1 MRNLKISFWVVLLGI
16 SAADFARADE
26 SLSAPGQVTQDGGA
40 TPVGPDAG
48 VDRPRDLA
56 PGDTASAPGD
66 TASAPA
72 DAGLADPG
80 DVVVHPD
87 AGLDTEIP
95 PEQLAKPIVAGG
107 PAERA
112 QDVPVIAARA
122 ATVSSA
128 GLPLLGV
135 MVDIG
140 VPDGLMASL
149 VARPW
154 RWMRVSA
161 GGGTN
166 SISNGWR
173 AGISLLPF
181 AAGPSASLEYGRYQD
196 GDANALAKKF
206 VGGNFN
212 GSPALDRV
220 GYEFMNAH
228 LGLDFG
234 SRNVVFFL
242 HGGVTM
248 LRGRDP
254 QPQCRDCRGG
264 RHGPDRGGGAPGS
277 EFQGRGAVVQVGFA
291 LLHLVR
297 SGDETATAL

>member
-1 MRNLKISFWVVLLGI
+1 MRSLKIIFWVVLLEI
-16 SAADFARADE
+16 SAADLARADE
-26 SLSAPGQVTQDGGA
+26 SPSVASQVTPDAGPDGGA
-40 TPVGPDAG
+40 TPAASDGGVDGPD
-48 VDRPRDLA
+48 VA
-56 PGDTASAPGD
+56 PVESQPV
-66 TASAPA
+66 PA
-72 DAGLADPG
+72 DAGLADLG

-95 PEQLAKPIVAGG
+95 PEHLAKSIFVEA
-107 PAERA
+107 PAERG

-122 ATVSSA
+122 TAVSFD

-135 MVDIG
+135 MVDVG

-154 RWMRVSA
+154 SWMRVSA

-173 AGISLLPF
+173 AGISLLPSG
-181 AAGPSASLEYGRYQD
+181 AGPSASLEYGRYQD

-206 VGGNFN
+206 VGGDFN

-234 SRNVVFFL
+234 SRNVVFFV

-248 LRGRDP
+248 LRGQIHNLDAAIAGAGGTGTTEVVVRQDP
-254 QPQCRDCRGG
+254 NFKAS
-264 RHGPDRGGGAPGS
+264 GPSFKLG
-277 EFQGRGAVVQVGFA
+277 
-291 LLHLVR
+291 LLCYIW
-297 SGDETATAL
+297 

>member
-1 MRNLKISFWVVLLGI
+1 MRSLKIIFWVVLLEI
-16 SAADFARADE
+16 SAADLARADE
-26 SLSAPGQVTQDGGA
+26 SPSVASQVTPDAGADGGA
-40 TPVGPDAG
+40 TPVVCDAG
-48 VDRPRDLA
+48 VDGLSDIA
-56 PGDTASAPGD
+56 PGDSAPV
-66 TASAPA
+66 PA
-72 DAGLADPG
+72 DAGLADLG

-95 PEQLAKPIVAGG
+95 PEHLAKSIFVEA
-107 PAERA
+107 PAERG

-122 ATVSSA
+122 AAVSFD

-135 MVDIG
+135 MVDVG

-154 RWMRVSA
+154 SWMRVSA

-173 AGISLLPF
+173 AGISLLPSG
-181 AAGPSASLEYGRYQD
+181 AGPSASLEYGRYQD

-206 VGGNFN
+206 VGGDFN

-234 SRNVVFFL
+234 SRNVVFFV

-248 LRGRDP
+248 LRGQIHNLDAAIAGAGGTGTTEVVVRQDP
-254 QPQCRDCRGG
+254 NFKAS
-264 RHGPDRGGGAPGS
+264 GPSFKLG
-277 EFQGRGAVVQVGFA
+277 
-291 LLHLVR
+291 LLCYIW
-297 SGDETATAL
+297 